1 MVKFDCWLY
10 SFLFYEYHKI
20 FGKIFDLERYFEG
33 YLAPSVKYP
42 NVQDVNV
49 LFYKNADV

>member
-1 MVKFDCWLY
+1 ML
-10 SFLFYEYHKI
+10 
-20 FGKIFDLERYFEG
+20 DLERNLEG

-49 LFYKNADV
+49 LLYKNADVK